1 MKKILKN
8 VDTDKQ
14 QQHSKLMDE
23 FKKAHKKMFKATDD
37 TASAQNTSDGN
48 NNAVST
54 AYFFSQLTEAKSS
67 YKTMC
72 PTSKEKFEHLLHIKV
87 VLL

>member
-23 FKKAHKKMFKATDD
+23 FKKAHRKMFKSADGAASLEDVKDD
-37 TASAQNTSDGN
+37 N
-48 NNAVST
+48 NNAVCT
-54 AYFFSQLTEAKSS
+54 LT
-67 YKTMC
+67 
-72 PTSKEKFEHLLHIKV
+72 
-87 VLL
+87 